1 MVDLKNYNARSLQRF
16 FSNHLR
22 MTVFMVVLAV
32 LVSVFAYDMQKS
44 VAVVVNGIPTE
55 VSTYKTT
62 VNGVLLSTGIGVGKK
77 DKVLPELN
85 SKITNGMTIAI
96 KRAIPVNVFID
107 GKKRVINTAENTV
120 GEMLKAEGIKL
131 SKSDTVSPKIQSP
144 VKKNMEVTV
153 TRVAENTLTMTKKV
167 AYKVFKKTDR
177 NLDKGKVNVVRQGME
192 GKKEVKYKVIYQNG
206 KEISRFLVSEV
217 MKVAPVNKVIAV
229 GALAWFTPIE
239 GGRKEYFTKKLRV
252 KATSYTKDYFC
263 TGKRPG
269 DRGFGIT
276 STGKTA
282 KRNKDGYSTIAVDKS
297 VIPLGTKLY
306 VEGYGYAVA
315 EDIGGGVRGRHI
327 DLYFEPGTEE
337 YRSWF
342 THQVNVYVLK

>member
-1 MVDLKNYNARSLQRF
+1 MVDLKNHNARSLHRF

-22 MTVFMVVLAV
+22 MTVFIVVLTV

-44 VAVVVNGIPTE
+44 VSVVVNGLPTE

-62 VNGVLLSTGIGVGKK
+62 VNGVLLSAGIGVGKM

-96 KRAIPVNVFID
+96 KRAIPISVFID
-107 GKKRVINTAENTV
+107 GKERVVSTAENTI

-131 SKSDTVSPKIQSP
+131 SKSDTVSPEIQSP
-144 VKKNMEVTV
+144 VQKNMEVAV
-153 TRVAENTLTMTKKV
+153 TRVAENTLTMTSRV
-167 AYKVFKKTDR
+167 AYKILKKTDK
-177 NLDKGKVNVVRQGME
+177 NLDKGKVKVVRQGSA
-192 GKKEVKYKVIYQNG
+192 GTKEMKYKVIYQNG
-206 KEISRFLVSEV
+206 KEVSRFLVSEV
-217 MKVAPVNKVIAV
+217 LKVAPVNKIIAI
-229 GALAWFTPIE
+229 GALAWFIPKE

-252 KATSYTKDYFC
+252 KATSYTKNYVC

-276 STGKTA
+276 ASGKSV
-282 KRNKDGYSTIAVDKS
+282 KRDRNGYSTIAVDKS

-315 EDIGGGVRGRHI
+315 EDVGGGVKGKHI
-327 DLYFEPGTEE
+327 DLYFEPGTQEF
-337 YRSWF
+337 RSWF